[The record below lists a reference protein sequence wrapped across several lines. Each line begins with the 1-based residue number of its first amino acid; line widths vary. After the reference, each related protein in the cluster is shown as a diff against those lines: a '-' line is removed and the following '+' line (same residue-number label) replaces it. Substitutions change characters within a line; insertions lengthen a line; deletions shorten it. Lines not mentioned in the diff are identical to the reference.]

1 MSTTLEAAKVLKF
14 QYIYSS
20 SFAAEMFLFRSLS

>member
-1 MSTTLEAAKVLKF
+1 MSMTPEAAKVLKF
-14 QYIYSS
+14 QYIYNS